1 MRILIDCLGS
11 DLGFEE
17 IIKGP
22 FSFKREKFYSCFL
35 RERRRN
41 RKIFEKW

>member
-17 IIKGP
+17 IIKGA
-22 FSFKREKFYSCFL
+22 FSFKRESLPCFL